1 MISEKNIKWA
11 TPKNVK
17 SLQEIMASPKP
28 QQPVKQICI
37 VDALRQIAQAKD

>member
-28 QQPVKQICI
+28 AIPVKQICI
-37 VDALRQIAQAKD
+37 LDALRQIAESKE

>member
-28 QQPVKQICI
+28 TAPAKKICI
-37 VDALRQIAQAKD
+37 LEALRQIANSEE

>member
-17 SLQEIMASPKP
+17 NLQEIMASPKP
-28 QQPVKQICI
+28 QQPAKQICI
-37 VDALRQIAQAKD
+37 TDALRQIDKIKD

>member
-17 SLQEIMASPKP
+17 SLKEIMASPQP
-28 QQPVKQICI
+28 TPVKQICI
-37 VDALRQIAQAKD
+37 IDALRQIKAKEE